1 MTKGDLL
8 SLAKTMAQE
17 TGLINLSRQALCD
30 RAEIAPGSFSY
41 YSGCTFNEF
50 VAELK
55 DELTDGRHIPVTK
68 ARANPELRKCSIL
81 DAAVDIS
88 RSLGY
93 ANISRQQ
100 VADRAGVSTGLV
112 TKYFGTMNQLRVSIV
127 RQAIKSEVLP
137 IVAQA
142 LLNNDPRSKKVSDEL
157 RDRALAEFK

>member
-1 MTKGDLL
+1 VTKGDLL

-112 TKYFGTMNQLRVSIV
+112 TKYFGTMQQLR
-127 RQAIKSEVLP
+127 RAIIRAAIAREIP
-137 IVAQA
+137 EIIAQGMA
-142 LLNNDPRSKKVSDEL
+142 CSDRHVMKAPDEL
-157 RDRALAEFK
+157 KAAARLSI